1 MRLAVS
7 PRALR
12 PGFAFAACGLALA
25 GGCRFGE
32 AQFTT
37 SFADVGFDPGGTVF
51 SYVDAHDAALAEEE
65 DPPVAV
71 AMTWIVFD
79 PSSDLSDVDGASLFG
94 MSHELSLRDALAIV
108 FPRQGALD
116 AGETFSATAEGEV
129 IVDGDLDF
137 ALHLAPERL
146 DAAST
151 YADVVPFGS
160 RRSLEL
166 ELDAVEFTDADA
178 GLSGTLT
185 LTFEAVEGLDPGSAR
200 EGTIEGRFRAPL
212 VAERTAEKNLALLRE
227 QTPVLPLPLDG
238 RGSP

>member
-1 MRLAVS
+1 LAT
-7 PRALR
+7 
-12 PGFAFAACGLALA
+12 GF
-25 GGCRFGE
+25 GCRFGE
-32 AQFTT
+32 AQFST
-37 SFADVGFDPGGTVF
+37 SFDDVGFDPGGTVF
-51 SYVDAHDAALAEEE
+51 SYVDARDAALAEDN

-79 PSSDLSDVDGASLFG
+79 PSSDLGDVDGASLFG
-94 MSHELSLRDALAIV
+94 MSHEMSLRDALAIV

-116 AGETFSATAEGEV
+116 AGESFSATAEGEV

-160 RRSLEL
+160 RRTLEV
-166 ELDAVEFTDADA
+166 ELDAVSFADADA
-178 GLSGTLT
+178 GLSGTVT
-185 LTFEAVEGLDPGSAR
+185 LTFDAVEGLDPGNAR
-200 EGTIEGRFRAPL
+200 KGTIEGRFRAPL
-212 VAERTAEKNLALLRE
+212 VVERTAERNLALLRA

-238 RGSP
+238 RGAP

>member
-7 PRALR
+7 LRATALS
-12 PGFAFAACGLALA
+12 ACTLLALA
-25 GGCRFGE
+25 GCRFGE
-32 AQFTT
+32 AQFST

-51 SYVDAHDAALAEEE
+51 SYVDGRDAALAETS

-94 MSHELSLRDALAIV
+94 MSHEMSLRDALAIV

-116 AGETFSATAEGEV
+116 AGESFSATTEGEV
-129 IVDGDLDF
+129 VVDGDLDF

-160 RRSLEL
+160 RRTLEV
-166 ELDAVEFTDADA
+166 ELDAVSFADADA

-185 LTFEAVEGLDPGSAR
+185 LTFDAVEGLDPGNAR
-200 EGTIEGRFRAPL
+200 KGSIEGRFRAPL

-227 QTPVLPLPLDG
+227 QTPVLPLPLAD
-238 RGSP
+238 RGAP